1 MHDII
6 KARFPYQSTKSL
18 AAEINIKI
26 STINYVARKLGLK
39 KNPEYLKSTYWQKGY
54 KGGLATQFKKGHV
67 PVNKGQKMS
76 KNTYNKVAHTMF
88 KKGNKPPNTKPA
100 DAITIRMD
108 NSNIPYKYLKI
119 RDSNWQ
125 LMHRVIYEKYH
136 GPVPKGSIVTF
147 KDGNTMNCDIDN
159 LICITMAEN
168 MVRNSIQRYPE
179 ELKKVIRLNSK
190 LKKQIKNGTKQN

>member
-6 KARFPYQSTKSL
+6 KARYPYEPTKKL
-18 AAEINIKI
+18 AAELNITPYSLYHI
-26 STINYVARKLGLK
+26 AYRLGLK
-39 KNPEYLKSTYWQKGY
+39 KDPEYLKTTYWQKGSQI
-54 KGGLATQFKKGHV
+54 GAATQFKKGNV
-67 PVNKGQKMS
+67 PLNKGQKMS

-168 MVRNSIQRYPE
+168 MIRNSIQRYPE

>member
-67 PVNKGQKMS
+67 PPNKGQKLS
-76 KNTYNKVAHTMF
+76 KEVYNKVAHTMF

-100 DAITIRMD
+100 DAVSIRMD

-125 LMHRVIYEKYH
+125 LMHRVIYEQYH

-168 MVRNSIQRYPE
+168 MMRNSIQRYPE

>member
-6 KARFPYQSTKSL
+6 KARYPYEPTKTL
-18 AAEINIKI
+18 AAELNITPYSLYHI
-26 STINYVARKLGLK
+26 AYRLGLK
-39 KNPEYLKSTYWQKGY
+39 KDPEYRKTTYWKKGCQA
-54 KGGLATQFKKGHV
+54 GVATQFKKGHV
-67 PVNKGQKMS
+67 PLNKGQKMS
-76 KNTYNKVAHTMF
+76 KKTYNKVAHTMF

-100 DAITIRMD
+100 DAVTIRMD

-125 LMHRVIYEKYH
+125 LMHRVIYEQYH
-136 GPVPKGSIVTF
+136 GPIPKGSIVTF
-147 KDGNTMNCDIDN
+147 KDANTMNCHIDN

-168 MVRNSIQRYPE
+168 MIRNSIQRYPE